1 MALLGYIVSVVVCYG
16 VFYLCGRAIEDGKR
30 LGIVKTDGQK

>member
-1 MALLGYIVSVVVCYG
+1 MTLLGCIAAVAVCYG

-30 LGIVKTDGQK
+30 LGIVKADGQ